1 MITSLYT
8 ADIKL
13 NKTDKDYTKYL
24 VVMNSLGVL
33 LVNKGLYILSF
44 DTEEEFKKEV
54 DILDN
59 NLKHVGDISL

>member
-8 ADIKL
+8 AQIKL

-24 VVMNSLGVL
+24 VCINPLGVL
-33 LVNKGLYILSF
+33 LMNKGLFILSF
-44 DTEEEFKKEV
+44 DTEEEFKKEA

-59 NLKHVGDISL
+59 SLRHIGDIIL

>member
-13 NKTDKDYTKYL
+13 NKTYKDYTKYL

>member
-8 ADIKL
+8 AQIKL

-24 VVMNSLGVL
+24 VVMNPLGVL
-33 LVNKGLYILSF
+33 LMNKGLFVLSF
-44 DTEEEFKKEV
+44 ATEEEFNKEV

>member
-8 ADIKL
+8 AQIKL

-24 VVMNSLGVL
+24 VAMNPLGVL
-33 LVNKGLYILSF
+33 LMNKGLFVLSF

-59 NLKHVGDISL
+59 NLKHIGDISL

>member
-8 ADIKL
+8 AQIKL

-24 VVMNSLGVL
+24 VAMNPLGVL
-33 LVNKGLYILSF
+33 LMNKGLFVLSF
-44 DTEEEFKKEV
+44 DTEEEFKREV

-59 NLKHVGDISL
+59 NLKHIGDISL

>member
-54 DILDN
+54 YILDN

>member
-8 ADIKL
+8 AQIKL

-24 VVMNSLGVL
+24 VVMNPLGVL
-33 LVNKGLYILSF
+33 LTNKGLFVLSF
-44 DTEEEFKKEV
+44 DTEEEFKKGV

-59 NLKHVGDISL
+59 NLKHIGDITL